1 MFVILSFYSISLI
14 VPTANYTIGIRVR
27 IGKQKGRE
35 RMCPRVCSFVHICE
49 CVRSCTVRHPD
60 SFWKPHGIQSAAID
74 CATHGTSGLRS
85 APIPFR
91 PRAAQPSTSSP
102 GHYFPLRTG
111 PVTTVSQ
118 QMMSP
123 FLRSINVFLPRS
135 DFFHTWIRTYV
146 LFLQCVRRAGCRT
159 ECFIGSGSAS
169 RVKVQFRFSSAG
181 YK

>member
-60 SFWKPHGIQSAAID
+60 SFWKPHGSHTESSPLQSTALLTERAD
-74 CATHGTSGLRS
+74 YVQLRS
-85 APIPFR
+85 
-91 PRAAQPSTSSP
+91 PS
-102 GHYFPLRTG
+102 GRERHDFPLRTG

-181 YK
+181 CK